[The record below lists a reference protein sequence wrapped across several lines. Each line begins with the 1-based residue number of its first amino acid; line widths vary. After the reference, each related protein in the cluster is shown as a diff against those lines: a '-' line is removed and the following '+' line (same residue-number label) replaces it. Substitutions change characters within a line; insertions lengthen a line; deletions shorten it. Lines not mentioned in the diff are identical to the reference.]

1 MKLNVDDS
9 EQIKNNNKENQEN
22 EDMAKNNNTLK
33 EILCQINMQK
43 YIDIFIESGF
53 NYINLIIEQAQ
64 KGIYIKNSELKE
76 ASNFFQLDKFLK

>member
-33 EILCQINMQK
+33 EILHQINMQK

-53 NYINLIIEQAQ
+53 NDINLIIEQTQ
-64 KGIYIKNSELKE
+64 KGIYIKNNELKE
-76 ASNFFQLDKFLK
+76 AGNSIN